1 MKSLKNLLDKHNI
14 PGSELSNIRH
24 QCASIASYFVHI
36 DIKPEQIDY
45 NDGVVSFS
53 IPPLLKTEILIHQK
67 EFIAQLKSL
76 GTNVSTVR

>member
-1 MKSLKNLLDKHNI
+1 MKSLKDLLVEHNI

-24 QCASIASYFVHI
+24 QCASIASRIVHF

-45 NDGVVSFS
+45 NDGIVSFS

-67 EFIAQLKSL
+67 DFIAQLKSL
-76 GTNVSTVR
+76 GTNVSAMR